1 MTGVTQFT
9 TSLEPKRFELLSE
22 AVPNA
27 ALIALI
33 VNPSRPDA
41 ESQVREVQAAAVAA
55 GQRILPLRA
64 RNEQEIE
71 QAFAALA
78 QHGAGALLVGSDAFF
93 YTRRQQFV
101 ALAARH
107 AMPAIYQWRDFV
119 TLGGLMSYGTNLG
132 HAYRVLGSYAARIL
146 KGAKPADLPVQQ
158 VVKVDLVINLMT
170 AQTLGL
176 TFPISLLGRA
186 DEVIE

>member
-1 MTGVTQFT
+1 
-9 TSLEPKRFELLSE
+9 LELLRE
-22 AVPNA
+22 VVPNA

-33 VNPSRPDA
+33 VNPDRPDA
-41 ESQVREVQAAAVAA
+41 ESQVRDVQAAAVAG
-55 GQRILPLRA
+55 GQQVLALTA

-71 QAFAALA
+71 QAFSALA
-78 QHGAGALLVGSDAFF
+78 QRGAGALLVGSDAFF

-119 TLGGLMSYGTNLG
+119 SLGGLMSYGTNLG

-158 VVKVDLVINLMT
+158 VVKVDLVINLKT